1 MSKIPGKK
9 AGVTSRKR
17 NKISLGTV
25 GVVGAGSFGRAIA
38 NLLALKCDVLMFTR
52 RQDLADNI
60 NTTHKIDDIILS
72 PRIVATT
79 SLSEIAEKCSL
90 IFPIVP
96 SNKFREMMQGL
107 GPFLNPGHI
116 LIHGTKG
123 FDLVGVDYNNL
134 EAQSIS
140 RENIVTMSEVI
151 REESAVVRVGC
162 LSGPNLS
169 AEILE
174 GQPTASL
181 VASHFDEVIQV
192 GQEALNS
199 SQFHLFGSHGLLGAE
214 LAGALKNIF
223 AIGSGILAGMGLG
236 RNIQSMLISRG
247 LVEMIY
253 FGKAM
258 GANPSAF
265 LGTAGIGDLI
275 ATATSTQSRNYIFGY
290 RIGKGEK
297 FDAIMKTMPEL
308 AEGVRTLKI
317 SNELARHYKLHVPIT
332 TMLYNIVYEDFSIE
346 RAIQLLMSYPFNI
359 DVDFL

>member
-1 MSKIPGKK
+1 MK
-9 AGVTSRKR
+9 RK
-17 NKISLGTV
+17 NKIALGTV

-52 RQDLADNI
+52 REDLAEQINI
-60 NTTHKIDDIILS
+60 THQIENFTLS
-72 PRIVATT
+72 SRIVATT
-79 SLSEIAEKCSL
+79 NLEDIADKCSL

-123 FDLVGVDYNNL
+123 FDLVDVDYNNL
-134 EAQSIS
+134 AFS
-140 RENIVTMSEVI
+140 NITRDNIRTMSDVI

-169 AEILE
+169 AEIME

-181 VASHFDEVIQV
+181 VASHFDEVIQI
-192 GQEALNS
+192 GQQALNS
-199 SQFHLFGSHGLLGAE
+199 PKFHLFGSHGLLGAE
-214 LAGALKNIF
+214 LAGALKNIY

-275 ATATSTQSRNYIFGY
+275 ATATSTQSRNYIFGF
-290 RIGKGEK
+290 RMGKGEK
-297 FDAIMKTMPEL
+297 FNEIMQSMPEL

-332 TMLYNIVYEDFSIE
+332 TMLYTIVYEGFDINK
-346 RAIQLLMSYPFNI
+346 AIQMLMSYPFNI